1 MSSYCRDRSIHLLRH
16 YDRSA
21 EPYYHSSSSGKRSC
35 DCGYYSA
42 AKDYYDCSTKPYHS
56 SSDDDT
62 DAALLAVGS
71 VVCLTAA
78 SSRRLIGLRGFGV
91 DWRRVCRRG
100 RPVSKCRLRLSDRTK
115 V

>member
-1 MSSYCRDRSIHLLRH
+1 MSSLTRYLVHDSSCNIDHFVVQLILRL
-16 YDRSA
+16 R
-21 EPYYHSSSSGKRSC
+21 HSSSTY
-35 DCGYYSA
+35 YYSA
-42 AKDYYDCSTKPYHS
+42 AKDYYDFSTKPYHS
-56 SSDDDT
+56 SDDDT
-62 DAALLAVGS
+62 DAPLLAVGS
-71 VVCLTAA
+71 VVCLTTT